1 MQLPAATNREFSTQ
15 LHSQDPKEFIQQ
27 LAVNFHGPY
36 YLMRFAMPVFREQAS
51 GCIINI
57 ASRAG
62 TVDIPFSTSY
72 CSSKAALINLTACT
86 QKECDVE
93 GYQDIHLYSLHPG
106 GVVSEMTLQSMIILL
121 NWSSP

>member
-1 MQLPAATNREFSTQ
+1 
-15 LHSQDPKEFIQQ
+15 
-27 LAVNFHGPY
+27 
-36 YLMRFAMPVFREQAS
+36 MPFFRKQAS

-93 GYQDIHLYSLHPG
+93 GYNDINLYSLHPG
-106 GVVSEMTLQSMIILL
+106 GVLSEMTVQSTNIPI
-121 NWSSP
+121 